1 MVELKN
7 VYKSFGELKV
17 LNDLNLI
24 FEDSKLTAIIG
35 RSGIGKSTTLNLIGA
50 LDKPTSGDVLYNGE
64 SILKYNEDEL
74 ADFRNKNIGYIFQ
87 NFYLENSFKVIDN
100 VTLPLVIAGI
110 PKNERIDRA
119 RELLD
124 YFQISDKENE
134 ITANLSGGEAQRV
147 CIARALINNPS
158 VILADEPTG
167 NLDYENGQYV
177 MQKLKEIAHNGKTVI
192 LVTHNEEDARKYAE
206 NIIYYTHEGIKI
218 EKL

>member
-124 YFQISDKENE
+124 YFQISDKENV

-192 LVTHNEEDARKYAE
+192 LVTHNEEDARKYAD

>member
-177 MQKLKEIAHNGKTVI
+177 MQKLKEIAHKGKTVI
-192 LVTHNEEDARKYAE
+192 LVTHNEEDARKYAD